1 MRFRRVRYHTPTVR
15 LSTLERVDTPLPEAG
30 DHSGRP
36 AFICLVEI
44 YPPLIRIK
52 TACKML

>member
-36 AFICLVEI
+36 AFICPVEI
-44 YPPLIRIK
+44 YPPLIRVK
-52 TACKML
+52 TAREML